1 LKKQIRC
8 GEAGASWQGEGVA
21 KGKQIWIRVRGRA
34 GGVPS
39 EQDRRGHE
47 ASWSP
52 SLLGAELGRAT
63 KPVFDGGDADPGR
76 NDHQSRKKREGEAQG
91 GKGLPVGAG
100 AHRWEQ
106 EAAGA
111 YPDTRVREATGGGR
125 AQENGAAR
133 FGGFF

>member
-1 LKKQIRC
+1 
-8 GEAGASWQGEGVA
+8 
-21 KGKQIWIRVRGRA
+21 
-34 GGVPS
+34 
-39 EQDRRGHE
+39 
-47 ASWSP
+47 
-52 SLLGAELGRAT
+52 LLGAELGRAT

-106 EAAGA
+106 EATGA

-133 FGGFF
+133 FGGFFGAGWFIILEEYSNSGALRSISFQTKHA